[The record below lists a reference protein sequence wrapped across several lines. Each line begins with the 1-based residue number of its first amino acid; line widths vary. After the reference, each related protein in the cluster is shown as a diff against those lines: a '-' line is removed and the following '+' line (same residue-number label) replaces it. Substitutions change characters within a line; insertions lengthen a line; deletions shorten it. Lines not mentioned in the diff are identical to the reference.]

1 MRLSSLKFC
10 LLLSLLGHVV
20 GFAAFKYLIPKS
32 VAHGTSRLAPPPVVA
47 SPAVTFVLDSA
58 TDIPAPRPVL
68 KSAPKKLDQKT
79 LKLFAVDD
87 FAAAKKLPLPPEIK
101 IAKNK
106 NEPGALSRGETVAVN
121 QMPPAASPTNDVVVA
136 KISRVFATA
145 NVQPDY
151 LKNPK
156 PDYPPAARRQHQEGT
171 VLFRV
176 HVTARGRPDR
186 IELLQSSGVSALDES
201 ALRAVRGW
209 EFTPAQMGEAEVES
223 EIDFPIQFR
232 LE

>member
-32 VAHGTSRLAPPPVVA
+32 VAHRTSRLAPPPVVA

-87 FAAAKKLPLPPEIK
+87 FAAAKKLPLPREIK

-223 EIDFPIQFR
+223 EIDFPIQFK